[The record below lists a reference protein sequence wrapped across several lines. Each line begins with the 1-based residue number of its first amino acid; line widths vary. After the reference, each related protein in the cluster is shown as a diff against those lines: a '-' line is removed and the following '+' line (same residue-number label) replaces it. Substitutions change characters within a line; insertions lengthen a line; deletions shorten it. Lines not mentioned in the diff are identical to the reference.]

1 MLYQLDKFSQPACNG
16 QSDALQQGCH
26 VFTAEA
32 SFHCGSAKLFENNK
46 TDLAGL
52 IFFVVLHKG
61 KPGINRKLWRSNG
74 QSCGFQQADDAF
86 GVGGFQVAF
95 MLGKSRSK
103 HHAGSYSFAV
113 QPVAVAH
120 LGFDGM
126 AEGVAE
132 VEQGPDALFFFVLL
146 NDVRLHLAA
155 VADGIGDSGLLVLH
169 NTGHGLFEPSEK
181 INVAE
186 QGVFD
191 DFGKPRGKFT
201 RRKGL
206 QSGSIG
212 DDGLGLVKRADHVFA
227 EGMVDA
233 SFSPHG

>member
-1 MLYQLDKFSQPACNG
+1 M
-16 QSDALQQGCH
+16 
-26 VFTAEA
+26 
-32 SFHCGSAKLFENNK
+32 
-46 TDLAGL
+46 
-52 IFFVVLHKG
+52 
-61 KPGINRKLWRSNG
+61 
-74 QSCGFQQADDAF
+74 
-86 GVGGFQVAF
+86 
-95 MLGKSRSK
+95 
-103 HHAGSYSFAV
+103 

-132 VEQGPDALFFFVLL
+132 IEQGSDALFFFVLL

-155 VADGIGDSGLLVLH
+155 MADGIGESGLLLLH
-169 NTGHGLFEPSEK
+169 NAGHGLFEPSEK

-206 QSGSIG
+206 QGSGIG
-212 DDGLGLVKRADHVFA
+212 NDGLGLVKRADHVFA
-227 EGMVDA
+227 EEMVDTG
-233 SFSPHG
+233 FPTHG